1 MEIVAHILTA
11 LVALEHFYILYLEM
25 FAVEGKIAK
34 RIFGLTDEFIA
45 QQKVK
50 VMFANQGLYNGF
62 LAAGIIFGYAIQQI
76 SVIYFFLTCVIIA
89 AVFGAMTAKNKGIL
103 VKQGL
108 PAVLAWIF
116 LVSFT
121 S

>member
-1 MEIVAHILTA
+1 MEILAHILTA

-25 FAVEGKIAK
+25 FAIESKSAK

-45 QQKVK
+45 QPKVK

-62 LAAGIIFGYAIQQI
+62 LAAGIIFGYAINQI
-76 SVIYFFLTCVIIA
+76 SVVYFFLSCVIVA
-89 AVFGAMTAKNKGIL
+89 AIFGAVTAKNKGIL

-108 PAVLAWIF
+108 PAVLA
-116 LVSFT
+116 LLLYLM
-121 S
+121 

>member
-1 MEIVAHILTA
+1 MEILAHILTA
-11 LVALEHFYILYLEM
+11 LVAIEHFYILYLEM
-25 FAVEGKIAK
+25 FAIEGKRAK

-62 LAAGIIFGYAIQQI
+62 LAAGIIFGYIIEQV
-76 SVIYFFLTCVIIA
+76 SVIYFFLICVIIA
-89 AVFGAMTAKNKGIL
+89 AIFGAFTANKGIF

-108 PAVLAWIF
+108 PAVLA
-116 LVSFT
+116 LVLQIAVEN
-121 S
+121 